1 MAGVDTAVGAAGIV
15 RAAVDTDAAS
25 YSAADIFAAAEDV
38 DDLETEVFVVVE
50 GSVHVEISLVDV
62 ENAQTGH
69 WDEEKIW
76 GQ

>member
-1 MAGVDTAVGAAGIV
+1 MEAGVDTV
-15 RAAVDTDAAS
+15 AAS

-38 DDLETEVFVVVE
+38 DDLDTEVFVVE
-50 GSVHVEISLVDV
+50 GSVQVERSGVDV
-62 ENAQTGH
+62 ENVHTGH